1 VDRYSRQRRFRIG
14 HWSCYSYIQSSP
26 VKVLAVIEER
36 KHLHKAKDTL
46 SFEIWIFHSGKSD
59 SDDDRIIIV
68 GITSS
73 LGQCSLV

>member
-1 VDRYSRQRRFRIG
+1 MDRYNRQRRFLTG

-36 KHLHKAKDTL
+36 KHLHKTKDTL
-46 SFEIWIFHSGKSD
+46 SFEIWIFHNDKSD
-59 SDDDRIIIV
+59 CDDDRIIIV

-73 LGQCSLV
+73 LGQYSLV